1 MTAPLAILLDGQV
14 VGTLGAGD
22 GDAAGDGSFVY
33 SDGYLDRGSVAVP
46 LSLGLPLTRRRH
58 SVGAIKTWLEGL
70 LPDDADLLRHWQR
83 VTGAAST
90 DPFDLLATPMGLDCA
105 GAVQVCPAD
114 GVDAALS
121 RGGSFERLSEA
132 DVARQLS
139 DMRQRTHVAR
149 DVAIPG
155 FFSLAGAQAKIALHR
170 HQGSWHRPHGTAATT
185 HILKPAVFMTQHQ
198 AVIEHLSMAAA
209 RRLGLP
215 TANTEVAVYGGYDTI
230 IVERYDRRRVGD
242 RLLRLHQEDLC
253 QALGLA
259 PALRYEQQGGP
270 SLSQVAALLR
280 RHSTSPAEDL
290 ADLVDAVAYQWVI
303 GAPDG
308 HAKNF
313 SLLLDRSQVRLA
325 PMHDVCSVL
334 PYVGPDE
341 PVGHAFAIGGSHAVA
356 PEEAVTHWTRS
367 AHDIDMPAEPLLER
381 ICDIAAAVPSAFAVE
396 ASLLEG
402 DLAASPRVSLL
413 LDRLASRSAACLE
426 HLR

>member
-14 VGTLGAGD
+14 VGTLGADD
-22 GDAAGDGSFVY
+22 GDAAGDDSFVY
-33 SDGYLDRGSVAVP
+33 SDGYLDRGGAAVP
-46 LSLGLPLTRRRH
+46 LSLSMPLTRRRH
-58 SVGAIKTWLEGL
+58 SAGAIKTWLEGL

-121 RGGSFERLSEA
+121 RGGSFERLSDA

-149 DVAIPG
+149 DVAVPG
-155 FFSLAGAQAKIALHR
+155 YFSLAGAQAKIALHR

-215 TANTEVAVYGGYDTI
+215 TASTEVAVYGGYDTI

-259 PALRYEQQGGP
+259 PTLRYEQQGGP
-270 SLSQVAALLR
+270 SLSQVVALLR

-313 SLLLDRSQVRLA
+313 SLLLDR
-325 PMHDVCSVL
+325 
-334 PYVGPDE
+334 
-341 PVGHAFAIGGSHAVA
+341 
-356 PEEAVTHWTRS
+356 
-367 AHDIDMPAEPLLER
+367 
-381 ICDIAAAVPSAFAVE
+381 
-396 ASLLEG
+396 
-402 DLAASPRVSLL
+402 LAA
-413 LDRLASRSAACLE
+413 RSAACLN

>member
-1 MTAPLAILLDGQV
+1 MTARLAILLDGQI

-22 GDAAGDGSFVY
+22 GDTAGDHSFVY
-33 SDGYLDRGSVAVP
+33 SDGYLDQGGAVVP
-46 LSLGLPLTRRRH
+46 LSLSMPLIRRRH
-58 SVGAIKTWLEGL
+58 SADTLKTWLEGL
-70 LPDDADLLRHWQR
+70 LPDDGDLLRHWQR

-90 DPFDLLATPMGLDCA
+90 DPLDLLATPMGLDCA

-121 RGGSFERLSEA
+121 RGGSFERMSEA
-132 DVARQLS
+132 DVARHLS

-149 DVAIPG
+149 DIAVPG

-170 HQGSWHRPHGTAATT
+170 HQGSWHQPHGTAATT
-185 HILKPAVFMTQHQ
+185 HILKPAVFMNQHQ

-215 TANTEVAVYGGYDTI
+215 AAHTEVAVYGGYDTI

-270 SLSQVAALLR
+270 SLSRIAALLR

-290 ADLVDAVAYQWVI
+290 ADLADAVAYQWVI

-325 PMHDVCSVL
+325 PMYDVCSVL
-334 PYVGPDE
+334 PYVDPNE
-341 PVGHAFAIGGSHAVA
+341 TVGHAFAIGGSHAVPPA
-356 PEEAVTHWTRS
+356 EAATHWTRF
-367 AHDIDMPAEPLLER
+367 ARDIDVSAEPLLGR
-381 ICDIAAAVPSAFAVE
+381 IRDIAAAVGSAFADE
-396 ASLLEG
+396 AALLPGE
-402 DLAASPRVSLL
+402 LAASPRVSLL
-413 LDRLASRSAACLE
+413 LDRLAARSSASLD

>member
-1 MTAPLAILLDGQV
+1 MTARLAILLDGQI

-22 GDAAGDGSFVY
+22 GDAADDSSFVY
-33 SDGYLDRGSVAVP
+33 SDDYLDRGSAAVP
-46 LSLGLPLTRRRH
+46 LSLSMPLARQH
-58 SVGAIKTWLEGL
+58 HAVGAIKTWLEGL

-121 RGGSFERLSEA
+121 RGSSFERLSDA

-149 DVAIPG
+149 DVAVPG
-155 FFSLAGAQAKIALHR
+155 YFSLAGAQAKIALHR

-215 TANTEVAVYGGYDTI
+215 TAHTEVALYGGYDTI

-242 RLLRLHQEDLC
+242 HVLRLHQEDLC

-280 RHSTSPAEDL
+280 RHSTSPVEDI

-325 PMHDVCSVL
+325 PMYDVCSVL
-334 PYVGPDE
+334 PYVDPDE
-341 PVGHAFAIGGSHAVA
+341 TVGHAFAIGGSHAVGLA
-356 PEEAVTHWTRS
+356 EAVTHWTRF
-367 AHDIDMPAEPLLER
+367 ARDIGVPVEPLLGR
-381 ICDIAAAVPSAFAVE
+381 IRDIAAAVVGASTEE
-396 ASLLEG
+396 AALLHSE
-402 DLAASPRVSLL
+402 LAASPRVSLL
-413 LDRLASRSAACLE
+413 LDRLAVRSAACLD